1 MTSKEIAE
9 LTGKLHTNVLRDIRA
24 MLQAL
29 GQAELSFESSY
40 TDSTGRALPM
50 FALPKDLTLTLVTG
64 YNVVL
69 RNRIVNRWIE
79 LESAPAFAL
88 PNFANPA
95 EAARAWAVPGE
106 AAAVT
111 VGPIQHWKGLH
122 PNRWRCA
129 SFVSPSPTQGPDR
142 PEGLVLPPLVTHFDE
157 EMPLV

>member
-9 LTGKLHTNVLRDIRA
+9 LTGKEHFNVMADIRN
-24 MLQAL
+24 MLDGL
-29 GQAELSFESSY
+29 GLTSAEFSANLLDSY
-40 TDSTGRALPM
+40 GRPQPA

-64 YNVVL
+64 HNVVL
-69 RNRIVNRWIE
+69 RNRIVNRWLE

-111 VGPIQHWKGLH
+111 VGPIQH
-122 PNRWRCA
+122 
-129 SFVSPSPTQGPDR
+129 
-142 PEGLVLPPLVTHFDE
+142 
-157 EMPLV
+157 

>member
-9 LTGKLHTNVLRDIRA
+9 LTGKEHKHVMRDIRA
-24 MLQAL
+24 MLDAL
-29 GQAELSFESSY
+29 GQPSDQFWTDVLDSY
-40 TDSTGRALPM
+40 GRPQPA

-111 VGPIQHWKGLH
+111 VGPIEHWKGLA
-122 PNRWRCA
+122 RIA
-129 SFVSPSPTQGPDR
+129 GAVSHSSVMR
-142 PEGLVLPPLVTHFDE
+142 RLPPAIGPHRHPADSTSPD
-157 EMPLV
+157 